1 MPDTTRVWIYQ
12 CDRNFTEDEA
22 EHLTALCRAF
32 AEKWTAHNVKLR
44 SAAGVFYR
52 RFICLFADE
61 SAAGASGCSI
71 DTSVRFIREQEQRLN
86 VSMTNRMLMAYA
98 EGDTIETV
106 HLNDLPE
113 KLKSGVIRPDT
124 PVFDNL
130 IATLGDMKKKWPA
143 PFSETWFTKFSG
155 E

>member
-12 CDRNFTEDEA
+12 CDRNFTETEA
-22 EHLTALCRAF
+22 EELNARCTAF

-44 SAAGVFYR
+44 SAAGVFYN

-61 SAAGASGCSI
+61 STADASGCSI
-71 DTSVRFIREQEQRLN
+71 DTSVRFIREQEDRLG
-86 VSMTNRMLMAYA
+86 VSLTNRMLMAYLDA
-98 EGDTIETV
+98 ETVETV

-113 KLKSGVIRPDT
+113 KLKSGVVTADT

-130 IATLGDMKKKWPA
+130 IATLGDMKAKWPA
-143 PFSETWFTKFSG
+143 PYSETWFTKFA
-155 E
+155 